1 MSIALT
7 NKQKDRLKVLEPK
20 LNKAI
25 QEQDFENAANLVVD
39 IQNLLRPTKHYV
51 RLVQSK
57 NKLYELAIELNKCDF
72 ALNGL
77 LSNEQVINKNTRI
90 YIETISLIAIC
101 YLRMKEVEN
110 AKRYIQ
116 KVLKNH
122 TVIIKTQKTREIFH
136 SEIIN
141 RFNEEVALATLTSI
155 QSANLDEDEIE
166 RESIRIIQTLTE
178 DEIYSMIGKSS
189 PQATKDLIYLV
200 YEYSTKQLPSAER
213 LALPSPDQKV
223 KDKEVGLTVFESVK
237 RVVYNSLCNPKSD
250 IYKTWFNNGM
260 QVVLSKG
267 YIKSAV
273 ISCLINIGFGVSMI
287 AASIIA
293 LITKFG
299 IEVYCTKYKPKYV
312 SEIRN
317 SKL

>member
-1 MSIALT
+1 MNIALT
-7 NKQKDRLKVLEPK
+7 DKQKDRLKVLEPK

-25 QEQDFENAANLVVD
+25 QEQDFENAKNLVVD
-39 IQNLLRPTKHYV
+39 IQSLLRPTKHYV
-51 RLVQSK
+51 RLIQSK

-77 LSNEQVINKNTRI
+77 LSNEKILNENTRI

-101 YLRMKEVEN
+101 YLRMKEIEN
-110 AKRYIQ
+110 AKKYIQ

-122 TVIIKTQKTREIFH
+122 KVIKTQRTREIFH

-141 RFNEEVALATLTSI
+141 RFNEEVALATLTNVL
-155 QSANLDEDEIE
+155 SANLDEEEIE

-189 PQATKDLIYLV
+189 PQVTKDLIYLV
-200 YEYSTKQLPSAER
+200 YDYSTKQLPSAER
-213 LALPSPDQKV
+213 LALPNPDQKV
-223 KDKEVGLTVFESVK
+223 KDKEVGLTVFESIK
-237 RVVYNSLCNPKSD
+237 RVVYNSLCNPESD

-317 SKL
+317 SKV